1 MKYQIEYACAC
12 HKGKVRS
19 NNEDN
24 FWCCGE
30 FLPAD
35 NQGADHVRTGKIP
48 QRELPLLAVF
58 DGMGG
63 ESCGEMASYLAAQS
77 CGEFY
82 QKNRKMIGEEPEEF
96 LAKLCREMNEA
107 VCR

>member
-35 NQGADHVRTGKIP
+35 NQGADNVRTGNIP
-48 QRELPLLAVF
+48 QRELPLLAVL
-58 DGMGG
+58 D
-63 ESCGEMASYLAAQS
+63 
-77 CGEFY
+77 
-82 QKNRKMIGEEPEEF
+82 RKSTRLNSSHRVKSRMPSS
-96 LAKLCREMNEA
+96 A
-107 VCR
+107 